1 MWRLKHPIA
10 VVFVTLLLAA
20 CASGDEGRTVGGART
35 FFSEPIA
42 VDIAVARFNIPLL
55 LPEVDRV
62 RRTVRDN
69 GAVVVETYYIGDAP
83 IIVVE
88 HASEAWF
95 SDLTLAKAIDETTFR
110 DFLGRTI
117 MAAGKP
123 VISRL
128 PRGQGR
134 GFIATD
140 GDCIA
145 FHFFKRIKG
154 ATGFDNDRQNPDT
167 FIVGFTC
174 GESAA
179 VFIDRFGYMSPAEA
193 ARIGRR
199 HSI

>member
-1 MWRLKHPIA
+1 MWLLKHRIA
-10 VVFVTLLLAA
+10 AVTMALLLSA
-20 CASGDEGRTVGGART
+20 CTTGSDGTTVGGART
-35 FFSEPIA
+35 IFSDPVV
-42 VDIAVARFNIPLL
+42 VDIVDARFNIPSL

-62 RRTVRDN
+62 RRTLRDN

-95 SDLTLAKAIDETTFR
+95 SDLSLSNAIDETDFR

-117 MAAGKP
+117 MGVGNP
-123 VISRL
+123 VVSQL
-128 PRGQGR
+128 PPGQGR
-134 GFIATD
+134 GFVAID

-154 ATGFDNDRQNPDT
+154 DTGFDNDTRNPDT

-174 GESAA
+174 GDNATSF
-179 VFIDRFGYMSPAEA
+179 VDRFGFMSPAEA
-193 ARIGRR
+193 SRIGRR

>member
-1 MWRLKHPIA
+1 MWIPRHHIA
-10 VVFVTLLLAA
+10 ALAAALLLVA
-20 CASGDEGRTVGGART
+20 CTSGNEGLTVGGTRT
-35 FFSEPIA
+35 FFSDPIV
-42 VDIAVARFNIPLL
+42 VDIVDARFNIPSL
-55 LPEVDRV
+55 LPEVDHV

-69 GAVVVETYYIGDAP
+69 GSVLVETYYIGDAP

-95 SDLTLAKAIDETTFR
+95 SDLTLSNAIDEAGFR
-110 DFLGRTI
+110 DFLSRTI
-117 MAAGKP
+117 MARGTP
-123 VISRL
+123 VISQV

-134 GFIATD
+134 GFVATD

-154 ATGFDNDRQNPDT
+154 ATGFDNDTQAPDT

-174 GESAA
+174 GDDAA
-179 VFIDRFGYMSPAEA
+179 SFVDRFGFMSPAES

>member
-1 MWRLKHPIA
+1 MWLLKHRIA
-10 VVFVTLLLAA
+10 AVAVALLLAA
-20 CASGDEGRTVGGART
+20 CTSGNEGLTVGGART
-35 FFSEPIA
+35 VFSDPIV
-42 VDIAVARFNIPLL
+42 VDIVDARFNIPSL

-62 RRTVRDN
+62 RRTLRDN
-69 GAVVVETYYIGDAP
+69 GSVVVETYYIGDAP

-95 SDLTLAKAIDETTFR
+95 SDLTLANAIDETAFR
-110 DFLGRTI
+110 DFLGRTV

-123 VISRL
+123 VISKV

-134 GFIATD
+134 GFVATD

-154 ATGFDNDRQNPDT
+154 TTGFDNDTQNPDT

-174 GESAA
+174 GDNAA
-179 VFIDRFGYMSPAEA
+179 SFVGRFGFMSPAEA
-193 ARIGRR
+193 TRIGRR

>member
-1 MWRLKHPIA
+1 MWFLKYRIA
-10 VVFVTLLLAA
+10 TAAAALLLAA
-20 CASGDEGRTVGGART
+20 CTSGNEGTTVGGTRT
-35 FFSEPIA
+35 VFSDPVV
-42 VDIAVARFNIPLL
+42 VDIVDARFNIPSL

-62 RRTVRDN
+62 RRTLRDN
-69 GAVVVETYYIGDAP
+69 GTVMVETYYIGDAP

-95 SDLTLAKAIDETTFR
+95 SDLTLAKAIDETGFR
-110 DFLGRTI
+110 DFLERTI

-123 VISRL
+123 VISKV
-128 PRGQGR
+128 PRALGR
-134 GFIATD
+134 GFVATD

-154 ATGFDNDRQNPDT
+154 FTGFDNDTQNPDT

-174 GESAA
+174 GDNAA
-179 VFIDRFGYMSPAEA
+179 GFIDRFGFMSPAEA
-193 ARIGRR
+193 SRIGRR